1 VTESG
6 TRYDRASFA
15 SVRLPFLV
23 PAAAAA
29 ALLVVVLCGLALFQA
44 WYIMH
49 VGAVGYDA
57 HAYWLA
63 GRSAHPYQA
72 APGQHDAF
80 LYSPVFAFLMKPIAM
95 LPWLWFRTLW
105 MLAESVAFVWL
116 VGPVRWP
123 WRIPL
128 LVLCLPE
135 VTMGNI
141 YGFLGVAAVVGV
153 RRPEAWAFPLLTKI
167 TPGGVGLLWFAAR
180 GEWRKV
186 ARSVIATLALS
197 AASFAA
203 APGLW
208 NEWIRFLLRHG
219 ADNGAKVPVLLAVAA
234 IVTVVAARSDR
245 AWLLPVGMLLA
256 VPTYTGKGKDL
267 SMIVAAT
274 RLRGHRSTSRGEP
287 VPRDSAPP
295 RPAGTGPGRGLPRA
309 E

>member
-1 VTESG
+1 V
-6 TRYDRASFA
+6 
-15 SVRLPFLV
+15 
-23 PAAAAA
+23 AAA

-44 WYIMH
+44 WYIIH

-72 APGQHDAF
+72 APGQYDAF
-80 LYSPVFAFLMKPIAM
+80 LYSPVFALLMKPIAM

-105 MLAESVAFVWL
+105 MVAESGAFLWL
-116 VGPVRWP
+116 VGSVGWA

-128 LVLCLPE
+128 LALCVPE

-141 YGFLGVAAVVGV
+141 YGFLGVAAVVGM
-153 RRPEAWAFPLLTKI
+153 RRPEAWAFPLLTKV
-167 TPGGVGLLWFAAR
+167 TPGAVGLLWFAAR

-186 ARSVIATLALS
+186 ARGAIATLALS

-208 NEWIRFLLRHG
+208 NEWIRFLLRHS
-219 ADNGAKVPVLLAVAA
+219 ADNGAKVPVLLGVAA

-245 AWLLPVGMLLA
+245 AWLLPIGMLLA

-274 RLRGHRSTSRGEP
+274 RLRGKRSTRRRNP
-287 VPRDSAPP
+287 VPRDSAPA
-295 RPAGTGPGRGLPRA
+295 RPAGTGRGRGVSRVD
-309 E
+309 